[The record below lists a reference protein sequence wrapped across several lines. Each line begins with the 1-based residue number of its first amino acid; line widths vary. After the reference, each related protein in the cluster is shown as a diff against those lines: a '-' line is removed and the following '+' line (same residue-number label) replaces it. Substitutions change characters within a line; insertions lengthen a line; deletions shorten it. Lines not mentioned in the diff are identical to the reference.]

1 MDLVADEDIDRP
13 VIEILREKGFDV
25 LSIDAVMKGASDDE
39 VIAKA
44 VEENRV
50 LLTMDSD
57 FIDMNT
63 DHNGVIRLT
72 SFAPFKI
79 LAQTVAE
86 TIEMYSE
93 KDLKNTVVQVSPK
106 RNIS

>member
-1 MDLVADEDIDRP
+1 MELIADEDIDRP
-13 VIEILREKGFDV
+13 VVKILRQKGFDV
-25 LSIDAVMKGASDDE
+25 LSIDAAMKGASDEE
-39 VIAKA
+39 VIEKA
-44 VEENRV
+44 VEEGRILV
-50 LLTMDSD
+50 TMDSD
-57 FIDMNT
+57 FIDINS

-72 SFAPFKI
+72 SFASFKI